1 MDEKYSEYEYL
12 KLLAKSYPSISA
24 AATEII
30 NLQAILNLPKGTEH
44 FMSDLHGEYEA
55 FLHILKNASGVIKS
69 KIHDIFST
77 TLSKA
82 ERKTLAALIYYPEA
96 KLAIIKPKC
105 DNLDDWYKITLYR
118 LIELCRNI
126 GAKYTRS
133 KVRKAL
139 PKDFE
144 YILDELIHTNDL
156 SYDKHEYYDQIIK
169 TIIKTDRA
177 DAFIIALAKLIQR
190 LAIDHLH
197 IIGDIFDRGPRADII
212 MDELMRYHSVDIQWG
227 NHDIVWMGA
236 AAGSE
241 ACIANVVR
249 NSIKYN
255 NFDVLEDGYGI
266 SIRPLTTFALEA
278 YKNDD
283 CELFIPKNLENIQTG
298 TSDKMSAKIHKAIA
312 IIQFK
317 IEAGVIMRHPEYK
330 MKNRTML
337 DFIDYD
343 AHTITIDN
351 KTYDLADNNFPTIDK
366 NDPFKLTDAEK
377 EVVKR
382 LRQSFLH
389 SEKLQAH
396 VGFLL
401 SNGNMYK
408 AFNSNLLYHGC
419 VPLDENGDFEKV
431 ELFGSEL
438 SGRAYV
444 ERAEQAVRCG
454 FFGSDAEKA
463 NGLDFMWYLW
473 CGSKSPLFGKD
484 KMTTFERYFINEPA
498 LHKETKDNYY
508 RFVETKEVCENI
520 LKEFGLDEK
529 QSHIINGHVPVQ
541 IKKGESPVKADGKLL
556 VIDGGLSKAYQAKTG
571 IAGYTLIYNSYGLV
585 LSAHEPFESMT
596 AAIEQEKD
604 MHSDSV
610 ILESSLKRKKV
621 ADTDTGRQIKKSIC
635 ELERLLSAYRSGIL
649 TDRQ

>member
-1 MDEKYSEYEYL
+1 
-12 KLLAKSYPSISA
+12 
-24 AATEII
+24 
-30 NLQAILNLPKGTEH
+30 
-44 FMSDLHGEYEA
+44 
-55 FLHILKNASGVIKS
+55 
-69 KIHDIFST
+69 
-77 TLSKA
+77 
-82 ERKTLAALIYYPEA
+82 
-96 KLAIIKPKC
+96 
-105 DNLDDWYKITLYR
+105 
-118 LIELCRNI
+118 
-126 GAKYTRS
+126 
-133 KVRKAL
+133 
-139 PKDFE
+139 
-144 YILDELIHTNDL
+144 
-156 SYDKHEYYDQIIK
+156 
-169 TIIKTDRA
+169 
-177 DAFIIALAKLIQR
+177 
-190 LAIDHLH
+190 
-197 IIGDIFDRGPRADII
+197 
-212 MDELMRYHSVDIQWG
+212 
-227 NHDIVWMGA
+227 
-236 AAGSE
+236 
-241 ACIANVVR
+241 
-249 NSIKYN
+249 
-255 NFDVLEDGYGI
+255 
-266 SIRPLTTFALEA
+266 
-278 YKNDD
+278 
-283 CELFIPKNLENIQTG
+283 
-298 TSDKMSAKIHKAIA
+298 
-312 IIQFK
+312 
-317 IEAGVIMRHPEYK
+317 
-330 MKNRTML
+330 
-337 DFIDYD
+337 
-343 AHTITIDN
+343 
-351 KTYDLADNNFPTIDK
+351 
-366 NDPFKLTDAEK
+366 
-377 EVVKR
+377 
-382 LRQSFLH
+382 
-389 SEKLQAH
+389 
-396 VGFLL
+396 
-401 SNGNMYK
+401 MYK